1 MSVLQKIVTGVLA
14 ALLLASLYGLW
25 HTAAAP
31 TPVLKAAD
39 AANTNVTPVIDQNTL
54 ITAQRLARLA
64 ETPEEQPLAQQ
75 ALQLADHEL
84 DLAFSGALRHL
95 EAHPPTLS
103 AEAQQIQARLTAAQK
118 QLASATD
125 QVNRLKTQL
134 EKAAEAD
141 KPGVQDQLDLAQSQL
156 ELQQDE
162 VAEAEHDLLDAGGN
176 VHQRIQQAQAEHAAA
191 EKNASM
197 PPPKASSSLSI
208 LHGMVEQVRQWWGL
222 REKRHWI
229 LEAQERAS
237 ESAEQLVQ
245 TRHNLAEEVA
255 STRQQLGGAE
265 PPPAAAPA
273 LATAAAPADAGAP
286 GASPPSLLSMTRQA
300 AADQRRLTLRDQR
313 ISARRKLADV
323 YDKWADVV
331 AIHER
336 AALHACLGSAAI
348 ILAALLV
355 LLYADRWVGG
365 LIARTPIIDR
375 RQLGALRSVVG
386 VALQIVGILVIVF
399 VLVGRPG
406 QLGTMIGL
414 ATAGLTVAL
423 KGFIV
428 SFLGWFVLMG
438 RNGIRIGDWVEIN
451 GVSGEVV
458 ELGMFHTVL
467 RETGNWT
474 DAGHPTGRQRHLHE
488 CVRHRRALLQ
498 LLHLRTVAVGRADR
512 DRALRT
518 RLAQSRR
525 GDPEGSGRGDRHR
538 APRRRSGMAGGLARG
553 ARRDRVHGSVGVA
566 APGAGRG
573 RDRGALRH
581 ARERA
586 HRAARA
592 ALPGGRADTRRR
604 DDAGVSARA
613 PALFVGHGSPL
624 ERARRERL
632 DACLVAIR
640 RAGTATAGDP
650 LRVGSLVRPGRRG
663 HGDERTAHHP

>member
-1 MSVLQKIVTGVLA
+1 MSALQKIVAGALA

-31 TPVLKAAD
+31 TPVLRAAD

-95 EAHPPTLS
+95 EAHPPALS

-191 EKNASM
+191 EKNAAM
-197 PPPKASSSLSI
+197 PPPKASSALSI
-208 LHGMVEQVRQWWGL
+208 LHGMVDQVRQWWGL

-245 TRHNLAEEVA
+245 TRHKLAEEVA
-255 STRQQLGGAE
+255 STRQQLGGAGAVAAE

-273 LATAAAPADAGAP
+273 PAAAAAPADAGAP
-286 GASPPSLLSMTRQA
+286 GASPPSLLSITRQA

-313 ISARRKLADV
+313 ISTRRKLADV
-323 YDKWADVV
+323 YDKWAGVV

-355 LLYADRWVGG
+355 LLYADRWVGE

-474 DAGHPTGRQRHLHE
+474 DAGHPTGRQVTFTNAYAIEGHYFNFSTSGQWLWDELTVTVPYGRDSHKVAEEIQKEVVAATSQSTAQAQAEWQAASRGERGATVSTDPSVSLRPVPGGVE
-488 CVRHRRALLQ
+488 IAVRYVTRASE
-498 LLHLRTVAVGRADR
+498 RI
-512 DRALRT
+512 ALRG
-518 RLAQSRR
+518 RLSQAAVQT
-525 GDPEGSGRGDRHR
+525 
-538 APRRRSGMAGGLARG
+538 LA
-553 ARRDRVHGSVGVA
+553 V
-566 APGAGRG
+566 
-573 RDRGALRH
+573 
-581 ARERA
+581 E
-586 HRAARA
+586 
-592 ALPGGRADTRRR
+592 TT
-604 DDAGVSARA
+604 
-613 PALFVGHGSPL
+613 PA
-624 ERARRERL
+624 
-632 DACLVAIR
+632 
-640 RAGTATAGDP
+640 
-650 LRVGSLVRPGRRG
+650 
-663 HGDERTAHHP
+663 